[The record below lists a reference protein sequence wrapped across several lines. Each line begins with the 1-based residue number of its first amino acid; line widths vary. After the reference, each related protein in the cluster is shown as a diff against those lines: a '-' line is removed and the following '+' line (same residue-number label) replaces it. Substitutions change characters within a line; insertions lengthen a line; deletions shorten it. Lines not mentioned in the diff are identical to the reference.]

1 MLRNK
6 STALAFWSRFRRAR
20 TRWCAASK
28 RTPRSGGNK
37 WTIAATVEMLARL
50 AAAVHA
56 LLFGEPTGMWR
67 VRAATVLI
75 ILAFVLAMVYRRIRS
90 RAADAPIA
98 DDTSVKVAVVND
110 DKGDVLLEAP
120 VCRPCRHS
128 CRATSRTYR
137 QVSYRVSE
145 SA

>member
-6 STALAFWSRFRRAR
+6 STALAHRAIWSG
-20 TRWCAASK
+20 SEG
-28 RTPRSGGNK
+28 PELVGVLQGNK
-37 WTIAATVEMLARL
+37 TYWTIAATVEMLARL
-50 AAAVHA
+50 AAAIPA
-56 LLFGEPTGMWR
+56 LLFGEPTGMPR
-67 VRAATVLI
+67 VRAASVLI

>member
-1 MLRNK
+1 MKTLGQGFGAG
-6 STALAFWSRFRRAR
+6 SEGPELV
-20 TRWCAASK
+20 
-28 RTPRSGGNK
+28 GVLQGNK

-50 AAAVHA
+50 AAAIPA
-56 LLFGEPTGMWR
+56 LLFGEPTGMPR
-67 VRAATVLI
+67 VRAASVLI